1 MMKKKQRVGITVGAD
16 GGTHIRKKTSF
27 FFFHETEIESV
38 ADKGWANTILEGTK
52 PEDSEGILVF
62 YYDED
67 EQTTKQVTVDD
78 KASIKEIMKAASKYQ
93 RG

>member
-1 MMKKKQRVGITVGAD
+1 M
-16 GGTHIRKKTSF
+16 
-27 FFFHETEIESV
+27 
-38 ADKGWANTILEGTK
+38 EGTK